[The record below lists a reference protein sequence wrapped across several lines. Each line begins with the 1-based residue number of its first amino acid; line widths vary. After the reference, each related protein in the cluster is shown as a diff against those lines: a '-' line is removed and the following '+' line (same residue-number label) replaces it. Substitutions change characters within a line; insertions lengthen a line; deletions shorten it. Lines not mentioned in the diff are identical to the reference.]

1 MPTIQEDMMR
11 FARRLF
17 ASVTALL
24 LASAGP
30 LAALQDAPVK
40 VDVTT
45 TESHTTWYTSP
56 VWLAVGGLLVLLII
70 VAAVSAGRSGKTT
83 TTVIR

>member
-1 MPTIQEDMMR
+1 MR

-17 ASVTALL
+17 ASATALL

-30 LAALQDAPVK
+30 LAAMQDPPVK
-40 VDVTT
+40 IDVQT
-45 TESHTTWYTSP
+45 TESHTVWYTSP

-70 VAAVSAGRSGKTT
+70 VAAVSAGRSGGST
-83 TTVIR
+83 TTVVR

>member
-1 MPTIQEDMMR
+1 MR

-17 ASVTALL
+17 ASATGLL

-30 LAALQDAPVK
+30 LAAMQDPPVK

-45 TESHTTWYTSP
+45 TETHTVWYTSP
-56 VWLAVGGLLVLLII
+56 LWLTIAGLLVVLLI
-70 VAAVSAGRSGKTT
+70 VGAVSSSRSSSNT

>member
-1 MPTIQEDMMR
+1 MR
-11 FARRLF
+11 FAKRLF
-17 ASVTALL
+17 ASATALL

-30 LAALQDAPVK
+30 LAAMQDAPVK

-45 TESHTTWYTSP
+45 TESHTVWYLSP
-56 VWLAVGGLLVLLII
+56 VALAIGGLLLLLII
-70 VAAVSAGRSGKTT
+70 VAAVSGRSGKTT